1 MRRAVSCGVENPET
15 IVVDEGNSF
24 RNAWME
30 NLRRL
35 AHTRLPRGCD
45 NCIDISM
52 NVALTFISR
61 VLRQHPDAEFS
72 VVES

>member
-1 MRRAVSCGVENPET
+1 
-15 IVVDEGNSF
+15 
-24 RNAWME
+24 ME